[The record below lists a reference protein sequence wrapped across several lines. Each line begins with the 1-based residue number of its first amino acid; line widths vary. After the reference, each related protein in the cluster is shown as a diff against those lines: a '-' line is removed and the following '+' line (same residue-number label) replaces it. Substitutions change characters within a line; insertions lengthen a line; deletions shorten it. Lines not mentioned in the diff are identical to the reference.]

1 MNRNQKLATLAVA
14 AALGIASAAS
24 AHAAEPRSTQC
35 AISIQM
41 QQGSVAAPVTRFTK
55 DFDIT
60 VVDGTTYFEDFSTA
74 FFTRIR
80 DITVKAVPGAGKA
93 AAIDISMYADV
104 GVFDWIEFKTV
115 VNVERDDAPVVS
127 TGRSSW
133 GSSSTG
139 GDHFTVWSISCQRLK
154 A

>member
-1 MNRNQKLATLAVA
+1 MNRNYKLATLAVA

-24 AHAAEPRSTQC
+24 AHAGTRSTNCQ
-35 AISIQM
+35 ISVQM
-41 QQGSVAAPVTRFTK
+41 KQGSVSAPVTRFTK

-60 VVDGTTYFEDFSTA
+60 LADGTTYFEDFSTP

-80 DITVKAVPGAGKA
+80 DITVKAVPGVDKA

-127 TGRSSW
+127 TGSSSY
-133 GSSSTG
+133 GSSASG
-139 GDHFTVWSISCQRLK
+139 GDHFTVWSISCLRIK
-154 A
+154 N